1 MTLQSLLTIYAAL
14 LGLLVGS
21 YLNVL
26 IYRIPRRISTV
37 LPRSRCPHCQAAI
50 RPWHN
55 VPLIGYLLLGGRCA
69 SCKAPIHWRYPLVE
83 AINGVLFVAAAQV
96 FGPSIEAIAAMALCA
111 LSLALA
117 AIDLE
122 HFLLPDKLTLTG
134 LAIGLGLQPWLG
146 WTSIRGAL
154 VGVALGGLLPLA
166 LSALWRLIR
175 GVPGMGLGDVKMLA
189 MVGAFLG
196 WQGVVVTL
204 VTGALLGSL
213 VGGVG
218 LVRGSLGAESK
229 LPFGTFLAIGAVVA
243 LFFGPWLLEH
253 YLAIT
258 PSLDP
263 RFR

>member
-1 MTLQSLLTIYAAL
+1 MTLQSLLTIYAAM

-26 IYRIPRRISTV
+26 VYRIPRRISTV
-37 LPRSRCPHCQAAI
+37 LPRSRCPRCQAAI

-83 AINGVLFVAAAQV
+83 AINGSLFVASAQV
-96 FGPSIEAIAAMALCA
+96 FGASIETLAAMTLCA
-111 LSLALA
+111 LALALA
-117 AIDLE
+117 AIDVE

-134 LAIGLGLQPWLG
+134 LAIGLGLQPWIG
-146 WTSIRGAL
+146 WVSVRDAL
-154 VGVALGGLLPLA
+154 IGVAVGAGVPLA
-166 LSALWRLIR
+166 LSLLWRLVR

-204 VTGALLGSL
+204 VVGALLGSL

-218 LVRGSLGAESK
+218 LVRGTLGAEGK
-229 LPFGTFLAIGAVVA
+229 LPFGAFLAMGAVIA
-243 LFFGPWLLEH
+243 LFYGPWLLEH
-253 YLAIT
+253 YLALT